1 MREAAT
7 PNSQVALAGR
17 KAAGTLTWSAPALML
32 FARSILAIAAQGL
45 VAAVYAIQGSTT
57 PWRDAGAWLP
67 VYAILIDGGCLGLL
81 WWLARREGIGLRD
94 LIGFD
99 RKRLGRDILFGVALI
114 PPSLL
119 LILGGNAA
127 ASLLVYGSP
136 HAPQV
141 LGALPLAPALYAV
154 LVFPLVWGIVE
165 QTSYNG
171 YLVPRIQALSGST
184 GRAVAVVAFV
194 WSFQHAVMP
203 LTFDPAF
210 MLYRTLS
217 PLAFSTFIILVYL
230 RIRRIIPLA
239 TAHWLMDGAAAFI
252 GTLWPLLR

>member
-1 MREAAT
+1 
-7 PNSQVALAGR
+7 
-17 KAAGTLTWSAPALML
+17 ML
-32 FARSILAIAAQGL
+32 FARPALAIVAQGL
-45 VAAVYAIQGSTT
+45 VAAVYAATGSAT

-67 VYAILIDGGCLGLL
+67 VYGTLIDAGCLGLL
-81 WWLARREGIGLRD
+81 WWLVRREGIRLRD

-99 RKRLGRDILFGVALI
+99 RKRLGRDILFGIALL

-119 LILGGNAA
+119 LILGGNAG

-136 HAPQV
+136 DAPQIF
-141 LGALPLAPALYAV
+141 GALPLPAALYAV

-165 QTSYNG
+165 QTTYNG
-171 YLVPRIQALSGST
+171 YLVPRFQALSGT
-184 GRAVAVVAFV
+184 VLAVAVVAFV

-217 PLAFSTFIILVYL
+217 PLPFSTFIILVYL

-239 TAHWLMDGAAAFI
+239 TAHWVLDGASAFI